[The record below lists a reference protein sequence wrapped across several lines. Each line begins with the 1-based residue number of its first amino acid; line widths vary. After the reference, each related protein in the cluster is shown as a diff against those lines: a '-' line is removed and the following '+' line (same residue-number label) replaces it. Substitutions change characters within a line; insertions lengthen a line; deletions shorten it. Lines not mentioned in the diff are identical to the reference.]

1 MFILSAVAMSLSAA
15 MLAAPQ
21 SADLSANFGFDPLEI
36 QKIDAKAGPMI
47 ATDLDGDGRKDLVVV
62 NNRKSRIEL
71 YYQRADAKP
80 GDEKPTTPGSNE
92 LPELWRFR
100 RETISVPHEVL
111 AVLANDFDH
120 DGKMDLI
127 YAGQP
132 GTIAFVKQT
141 KPGVFEIIRKTP
153 VKNLVVNRDNLL
165 LANVNGDSKPELITN
180 TGGKISV
187 WPLDNDQLGTPLEF
201 SAGEGTI
208 VAIMTDD
215 FDGNGT
221 MDLAGIVPDDSSPIR
236 IWLTSLEGDK
246 LVVGPQNR
254 FEMPPLREV
263 DALHLPGDKQA
274 MLAVIEKPS
283 KRLVFSKLV
292 KSTIERASDREASIQ
307 TVTFND
313 PQNKKRNFAVADI
326 DGDGRLDLL
335 ATNTGENAVML
346 YRQKPGKGFETPE
359 KFPALADLDS
369 IAAQGAKGDQLAQL
383 FLLSEKEGIVGRS
396 DAGSDGIAFPKAIP
410 LPAGSSPVTM
420 NLLDFNGINT
430 LAVVT
435 KDGRNYQLL
444 LVPATGEQ
452 SMDVKNHRSVS
463 LGTLTRGPETILSL
477 DADHDGHTDLL
488 VFTPDKPMIMVRDG
502 MDKDGKPELKV
513 LESKDMGQFGLVQAA
528 NGRNTS
534 TLDLL
539 GDGKSELL
547 VADRNYVRALT
558 YNATPPAGTSPGWQV
573 VAQINAEAS
582 DAKLT
587 SIAIMG
593 DKIVAGDREN
603 GRLVVF
609 SKNKDKNDKPVW
621 KQSEAIEVPGFK
633 FNQIFAG
640 RLGGD
645 DNDVILVI
653 GDSSFAVVRLQGER
667 WRLDEVATWKSD
679 EPRRVEHEFVIG
691 DLNGDGFLD
700 VTALDAAD
708 QMAEILTFSQSG
720 QLRYGTAF
728 EVFESKM
735 FTGGEP
741 KEFEPNMGM
750 VTDITGDGK
759 DDLVLMAHDRVLI
772 YPQQTK
778 PSAAPVPETTPVKK
792 SAVNPAADAA
802 GKTAT
807 GAAVIAPPSKP
818 AGK

>member
-1 MFILSAVAMSLSAA
+1 MSILCAVAFSLSITALTAA
-15 MLAAPQ
+15 Q
-21 SADLSANFGFDPLEI
+21 TADLSANFGFDPLEI
-36 QKIDAKAGPMI
+36 QKIDFKAGPLI
-47 ATDLDGDGRKDLVVV
+47 ATDLDGDGRKDLVVI

-71 YYQRADAKP
+71 YYQRADATP
-80 GDEKPTTPGSNE
+80 GEEKAPTVGSNE

-111 AVLANDFDH
+111 GVLANDFDH

-132 GTIAFVKQT
+132 GTIAFVQQK
-141 KPGVFEIIRKTP
+141 KPGVFEIVRKTP
-153 VKNLVVNRDNLL
+153 VKNLVGNRDNLL
-165 LANVNGDSKPELITN
+165 LSNVVGDSKPELITN

-187 WPLDNDQLGTPLEF
+187 WPLDNDQLGTPVEL

-208 VAIMTDD
+208 VAVQAED

-221 MDLAGIVPDDSSPIR
+221 TDLAGIVPDDASPIR
-236 IWLTSLEGDK
+236 IWLTSQEGDN
-246 LVVGPQNR
+246 LVFGPQNR
-254 FEMPPLREV
+254 FEMPQLREV
-263 DALHLPGDKQA
+263 DVVRLPGEKQA
-274 MLAVIEKPS
+274 LLAMIEKPS

-313 PQNKKRNFAVADI
+313 PQNKKRSFAVADI

-346 YRQKPGKGFETPE
+346 YRQKLGKGFETPE
-359 KFPALADLDS
+359 KFPALSDLDS
-369 IAAQGAKGDQLAQL
+369 IAAQGAKGDQRAQV
-383 FLLSEKEGIVGRS
+383 FLLSEKEGVVGRS
-396 DAGSDGIAFPKAIP
+396 DAGSNGITFPKAIP
-410 LPAGSSPVTM
+410 LPAGNTPVTM
-420 NLLDFNGINT
+420 NLLDFNGVST

-444 LVPATGEQ
+444 LIPAMGEQ
-452 SMDVKNHRSVS
+452 SMDIKNHRSVS
-463 LGTLTRGPETILSL
+463 LGTLSRGPETILSL
-477 DADHDGHTDLL
+477 DADHDGRSDLL

-534 TLDLL
+534 TCDLL

-547 VADRNYVRALT
+547 VADRNYVRALS
-558 YNATPPAGTSPGWQV
+558 YNAAPAAGTSPGWQV
-573 VAQINAEAS
+573 VTQINADAS

-587 SIAIMG
+587 SIAMMG
-593 DKIVAGDREN
+593 DKIVAGDKEN

-609 SKNKDKNDKPVW
+609 SRTPDKDGKNQW
-621 KQSEAIEVPGFK
+621 KQSEALEVPGFK

-653 GDSSFAVVRLQGER
+653 GDSSFAVVRLKGER

-691 DLNGDGFLD
+691 DLNGDGFVD

-720 QLRYGTAF
+720 ALRYGTAF
-728 EVFESKM
+728 EVFETKM
-735 FTGGEP
+735 FAGGEP
-741 KEFEPNMGM
+741 KEFEPNMGL

-759 DDLVLMAHDRVLI
+759 GDLVLMAHDRVLI

-778 PSAAPVPETTPVKK
+778 PGAAPKPEATNAKK
-792 SAVNPAADAA
+792 SAPSPAVDAS
-802 GKTAT
+802 T
-807 GAAVIAPPSKP
+807 SKP
-818 AGK
+818 AVK

>member
-1 MFILSAVAMSLSAA
+1 MRISCAAALSLTAVVF
-15 MLAAPQ
+15 AAPQ
-21 SADLSANFGFDPLEI
+21 SVDLSPNFGFDPLEI
-36 QKIDAKAGPMI
+36 QKIDFKAGPMI
-47 ATDLDGDGRKDLVVV
+47 AVDLDGDGRKDLVVA

-71 YYQRADAKP
+71 YYQRANATP
-80 GDEKPTTPGSNE
+80 GEEKPPTTGSNE

-100 RETISVPHEVL
+100 RENISVPHEVL
-111 AVLANDFDH
+111 AILANDFDH

-132 GTIAFVKQT
+132 GTLAFVQQK

-153 VKNLVVNRDNLL
+153 VKNLVGNRDNLL
-165 LANVNGDSKPELITN
+165 LANVVGDSKPELITN

-187 WPLDNDQLGTPLEF
+187 WPLDIDQLGTPLEL

-208 VAIMTDD
+208 VAIMADD

-221 MDLAGIVPDDSSPIR
+221 TDLAGIVPDDSSPIR

-263 DALHLPGDKQA
+263 DSLHLPGDKQA
-274 MLAVIEKPS
+274 MLALIEKPS
-283 KRLVFSKLV
+283 KRLVFSKLM

-346 YRQKPGKGFETPE
+346 YRQKLGKGFETPE

-369 IAAQGAKGDQLAQL
+369 IAAQGAKGDQLAQV

-396 DAGSDGIAFPKAIP
+396 SAGPEGIAFPKAIP

-420 NLLDFNGINT
+420 NLLDFNGTNT

-444 LVPATGEQ
+444 LIPATGEQ
-452 SMDVKNHRSVS
+452 SMDTKNHRSVS
-463 LGTLTRGPETILSL
+463 LGTLSRGPESILSL
-477 DADHDGHTDLL
+477 DADNDGHTDLL
-488 VFTPDKPMIMVRDG
+488 VFTPDKPMIMARDG
-502 MDKDGKPELKV
+502 VDKDGKPELKV
-513 LESKDMGQFGLVQAA
+513 MESKDMGQFGLVQAA

-573 VAQINAEAS
+573 VAQINADAS

-587 SIAIMG
+587 CIAIMG

-609 SKNKDKNDKPVW
+609 SKNKDKNDKPMW
-621 KQSEAIEVPGFK
+621 KQSDSIEVPGFK

-645 DNDVILVI
+645 DNDVILAI
-653 GDSSFAVVRLQGER
+653 GDTSFAVVRLQGDR
-667 WRLDEVATWKSD
+667 WRLEEVATWKSD
-679 EPRRVEHEFVIG
+679 ETRRVEHEFVIG
-691 DLNGDGFLD
+691 DLNGDGFVD
-700 VTALDAAD
+700 VTALDAAE

-720 QLRYGTAF
+720 KLRYGTAF
-728 EVFESKM
+728 EVFETKM
-735 FTGGEP
+735 FAGGEP
-741 KEFEPNMGM
+741 KEFEPNMGL

-778 PSAAPVPETTPVKK
+778 PSATPVPEATPVKK
-792 SAVNPAADAA
+792 SAVNPAADAV

-807 GAAVIAPPSKP
+807 GAAVIAPSSKP